1 MRGEEEGKKE
11 EQRMEEEGS
20 EGKTKGRFCHYR
32 EVTVKSLC
40 MIFLSLSQQPQSNI
54 PFFLRVCLVWRWI
67 HCHL

>member
-32 EVTVKSLC
+32 EVTVQSLC

-54 PFFLRVCLVWRWI
+54 PFFLRVCLLWRWI